1 MLENPFKGWDSGKDP
16 AEAGVTDHGELSGLG
31 DNDHPQYLLAADLL
45 NKTYPIGS
53 VYISVSAT
61 SPATLFGGT
70 WVAFGAGRVLVGRD
84 ASDPDF
90 DTAEETGGEKTHTL
104 TIAEMPSH
112 THIQD
117 AHGHVASTGSAGAH
131 THSLR
136 MHSTVSGSYPYV
148 KGEMNPGNWYGNNV
162 STAGAHTHTVTVN
175 NTTATNQNTGGGSA
189 HNNLQPYITVYMW
202 KRTG

>member
-1 MLENPFKGWDSGKDP
+1 
-16 AEAGVTDHGELSGLG
+16 
-31 DNDHPQYLLAADLL
+31 
-45 NKTYPIGS
+45 
-53 VYISVSAT
+53 
-61 SPATLFGGT
+61 
-70 WVAFGAGRVLVGRD
+70 
-84 ASDPDF
+84 
-90 DTAEETGGEKTHTL
+90 
-104 TIAEMPSH
+104 
-112 THIQD
+112 
-117 AHGHVASTGSAGAH
+117 
-131 THSLR
+131 